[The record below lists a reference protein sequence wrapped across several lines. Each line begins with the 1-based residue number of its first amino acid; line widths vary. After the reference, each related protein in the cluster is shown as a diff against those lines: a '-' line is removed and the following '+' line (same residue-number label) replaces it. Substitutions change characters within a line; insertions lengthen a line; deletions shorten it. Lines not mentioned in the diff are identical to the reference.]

1 MDWHGRNTSSFAS
14 DIDRLTFDPKTN
26 TVIQCYQYTV
36 RSEAVR
42 RMSALI
48 VPQNSDQVKHEVQ
61 KLPDHTL
68 RVWLRKVNEG
78 PLEADGV

>member
-14 DIDRLTFDPKTN
+14 DIDRLTFNPKMN

-42 RMSALI
+42 CVSTLI
-48 VPQNSDQVKHEVQ
+48 VPQNSDEVKHEVQ

-68 RVWLRKVNEG
+68 RDWLRKVTEG
-78 PLEADGV
+78 AL